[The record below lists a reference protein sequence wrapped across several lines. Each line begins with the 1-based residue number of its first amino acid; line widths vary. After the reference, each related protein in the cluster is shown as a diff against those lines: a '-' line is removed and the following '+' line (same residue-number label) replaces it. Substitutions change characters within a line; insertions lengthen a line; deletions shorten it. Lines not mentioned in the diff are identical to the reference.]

1 MNGDR
6 VAVILDIGD
15 KKVHDEEKDGKVT
28 EEALIPPVYWMQGI
42 FLSTLLGFW
51 YCCKWSCK
59 VCPVSS

>member
-42 FLSTLLGFW
+42 FLSTLLGFL
-51 YCCKWSCK
+51 
-59 VCPVSS
+59 VLL